1 MINLI
6 RNKMNN
12 KLLIFTYLIS
22 FAFTQNYDL
31 PVSQV
36 TGGQI
41 NSGSENY
48 TLSSNT
54 SSLSAEFSSSDSF
67 SVSQGIMGV
76 TKGLYA
82 LPPVVSAFIAD
93 TIYRD
98 GMPIRVQGILTDLN
112 GIASADL
119 HLQLGGSQEPIIIP
133 MTALN
138 DSIYE
143 VSIADSL
150 VTIKNFRAFI
160 RGDDNMAYTGE
171 SDRLTPSV
179 KYGENELTT
188 MIENSIYPDGIPSE
202 RWRMLSFPGSQD
214 NPSIAKPKQ
223 EGHVFYVWDLDDSTW
238 VVPDSIYTGQAYWFK
253 HIYENPVPFS
263 SDSGMAIPLEPYT
276 IELKTGWNMVGSP
289 FAFPVEVSADP
300 NEVSALYFFGDST
313 NRDGWSLQ
321 EYRMDPWAG
330 YAVYTELDSATI
342 ELLPF
347 PIEDQENSTNRIA
360 GEGWTIALSAESERY
375 IDKSMV
381 IGRHRNAKDVKDGM
395 DIPLL
400 PSVSKGLS
408 VALSLDNDAR
418 FNYSSDIRSTDEQN
432 GVWSLS
438 VYSSSDPGPVEFSA
452 VANGLIPPEISVA
465 VLDIQTRK
473 IYQDVLVNPFI
484 IDDRLK
490 LGYELKFVAGDPA
503 YVESMLLEILSQIPS
518 EFALGQNYPNPFNP
532 ITRLDYLL
540 PRRSDVSIRVY
551 NMLGQEIITLLRQEQ
566 PYGKYSVSWNGLDK
580 YGKQVASGVYFTELK
595 SRNIRRV
602 TKMLLLK

>member
-1 MINLI
+1 MSNFTMRYIF
-6 RNKMNN
+6 
-12 KLLIFTYLIS
+12 LLFCLHHFVLSQDYILQS
-22 FAFTQNYDL
+22 
-31 PVSQV
+31 PQV
-36 TGGQI
+36 TGGQV
-41 NSGSENY
+41 NSSSDSYN
-48 TLSSNT
+48 LSSNT
-54 SSLSAEFSSSDSF
+54 ATQSADASSSDSLSF
-67 SVSQGIMGV
+67 SPGIMGV

-347 PIEDQENSTNRIA
+347 PTENQENSTNRIA

-408 VALSLDNDAR
+408 VALSLDNDTR
-418 FNYSSDIRSTDEQN
+418 FDHSSDIRSTDEQN

-473 IYQDVLVNPFI
+473 IYQDVLVNPFT

-518 EFALGQNYPNPFNP
+518 EFTLGQNYPNPFNP
-532 ITRLDYLL
+532 ITRLDYVL

>member
-1 MINLI
+1 MKIMSELA
-6 RNKMNN
+6 
-12 KLLIFTYLIS
+12 LVVFLIFQLMT
-22 FAFTQNYDL
+22 AQNYNVNT
-31 PVSQV
+31 PQI
-36 TGGQI
+36 TGGQE
-41 NSGSENY
+41 NSSSDNY
-48 TLSSNT
+48 NLNSNT
-54 SSLSAEFSSSDSF
+54 SSLSAEYSSSDSF

-82 LPPVVSAFIAD
+82 LPPAVNAFIAD

-98 GMPIRVQGILTDLN
+98 GMPIRVQGILTDIN

-473 IYQDVLVNPFI
+473 IYQDVLVNPFT

>member
-1 MINLI
+1 MKK
-6 RNKMNN
+6 NKM
-12 KLLIFTYLIS
+12 KIS
-22 FAFTQNYDL
+22 FLFLCLIQFVWGQNYDL
-31 PVSQV
+31 PASQF
-36 TGGQI
+36 TGGQA
-41 NSGSENY
+41 NSSSDSFN
-48 TLSSNT
+48 LSSNT
-54 SSLSAEFSSSDSF
+54 ISQSAEFSSSDSF
-67 SVSQGIMGV
+67 SLSQGIMSV
-76 TKGLYA
+76 TQGLYA
-82 LPPVVSAFIAD
+82 LPPVVNASIAD

-119 HLQLGGSQEPIIIP
+119 HLQQGGSTESIVIP
-133 MTALN
+133 MVALN

-143 VSIADSL
+143 VSIAESL

-171 SDRLTPSV
+171 SQKLTPSV
-179 KYGENELTT
+179 KYGERELTT
-188 MIENSIYPDGIPSE
+188 LIENSIYPNGIPTE
-202 RWRMLSFPGSQD
+202 KWRMLSFPGDLD
-214 NPSIAKPKQ
+214 NPLIENPKD
-223 EGHVFYVWDLDDSTW
+223 EGHVFYVWDLDDSAW
-238 VVPDSIYTGQAYWFK
+238 IVPDSIYPGHAYWFK
-253 HIYENPVPFS
+253 HIYENAVPFS

-276 IELKTGWNMVGSP
+276 ISLKNGWNMVGSP
-289 FAFPVEVSADP
+289 FAFPVEVSANP

-330 YAVYTELDSATI
+330 YAVYTDLDSATI

-347 PIEDQENSTNRIA
+347 PIEDEENTTNRIA
-360 GEGWTIALSAESERY
+360 GEGWTIVLSAESERY
-375 IDKSMV
+375 IDKTMV

-400 PSVSKGLS
+400 PSLSKGLS
-408 VALSLDNDAR
+408 LALSLDNGTR
-418 FNYSSDIRSTDEQN
+418 FNHSSDIRSIDEQN
-432 GVWSLS
+432 GVWNLS
-438 VYSSSDPGPVEFSA
+438 VFSSSDPGPVQFSVEGSIA
-452 VANGLIPPEISVA
+452 AEIGVA

-473 IYQDVLVNPFI
+473 IYTDVLVNPFS
-484 IDDRLK
+484 IDDRLS
-490 LGYELKFVAGDPA
+490 LAYELKFVVGDPA
-503 YVESMLLEILSQIPS
+503 YIESMLLEILSQIPS

-580 YGKQVASGVYFTELK
+580 SGKQVASGVYFTELK
-595 SRNIRRV
+595 AGSIRKTR
-602 TKMLLLK
+602 KMLLLK